1 MSNADARNQLN
12 LVRRNEH
19 HSARGGAFGTASIA
33 AALVLATGV
42 VIDLDMLWL
51 LGLVVLGFV
60 GLSVARPLR
69 LRLDWSDRVGMSL
82 LVVGGGLVVVA
93 AYLLTQSLVR
103 SFDSGAPNT
112 LSACAA
118 TLAIFVV
125 CLPVLVR
132 LATRGLS
139 PGQQRRGGNG

>member
-82 LVVGGGLVVVA
+82 LVVGGVSLCSSSRVLGHFLKKVIGLFLGID
-93 AYLLTQSLVR
+93 Y
-103 SFDSGAPNT
+103 
-112 LSACAA
+112 
-118 TLAIFVV
+118 
-125 CLPVLVR
+125 R
-132 LATRGLS
+132 LAMRARQSVVL
-139 PGQQRRGGNG
+139 GG